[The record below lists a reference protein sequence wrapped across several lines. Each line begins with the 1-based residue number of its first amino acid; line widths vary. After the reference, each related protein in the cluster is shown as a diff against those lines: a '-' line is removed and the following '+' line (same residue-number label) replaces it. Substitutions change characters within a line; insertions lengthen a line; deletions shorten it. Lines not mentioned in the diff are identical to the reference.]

1 MSHQTKITGQKK
13 HNLKKK
19 PDTPGFNQSF
29 FTVANTLWYNY
40 AVNWLPHK
48 KKPLLCLPCAN
59 ANKTRAKYGK
69 KMFSHS
75 TTHQFL
81 SAITRCENFE
91 SEKPELKPVSLEK
104 HIKARG
110 RYTNRKFWE
119 YINVI
124 KKINTSKKNPIFQSE
139 KMPVA
144 LKNQYFEGFLPMY
157 PMDAIKTMK
166 EGKVY

>member
-1 MSHQTKITGQKK
+1 MTYQTKITGQKK

-19 PDTPGFNQSF
+19 PDTSGFNQSF

-81 SAITRCENFE
+81 SAITRCEDFE
-91 SEKPELKPVSLEK
+91 RVVISDRSVRL
-104 HIKARG
+104 RG
-110 RYTNRKFWE
+110 TTPRLQRPDRRLNHSRR
-119 YINVI
+119 
-124 KKINTSKKNPIFQSE
+124 
-139 KMPVA
+139 
-144 LKNQYFEGFLPMY
+144 
-157 PMDAIKTMK
+157 DR
-166 EGKVY
+166 VYD